1 MSADCRCE
9 LQLQLLYNLEMIN
22 YIFLFFCNEKW
33 NCLLSA
39 REREKRL
46 IVSFLWNL
54 MKKKLTCCLL
64 AQFFYFVTAK
74 CVRLEERKKQYEK
87 DAAFLIKE
95 LKRKP
100 NQFAFVFFFF

>member
-39 REREKRL
+39 REREKTNCLIFMEFDEKEADLMFISPVFLVRYGEMRSFRRRKNNMRKTRL
-46 IVSFLWNL
+46 FL
-54 MKKKLTCCLL
+54 
-64 AQFFYFVTAK
+64 
-74 CVRLEERKKQYEK
+74 
-87 DAAFLIKE
+87 
-95 LKRKP
+95 
-100 NQFAFVFFFF
+100 